1 MFVSEA
7 WTGKPRY
14 RKEVPR
20 KPKCSSFLFSCVIS
34 CLVTTINS
42 FLYIK
47 EEEIKPTLNSLHLYL
62 FNGQF
67 LSHQQTQK
75 KNPWRQWFRV
85 FPSFPRGRC
94 RDFVRCG
101 WVGPRPLL
109 DQNSWG
115 GPRNE
120 TKRYLQ
126 SGIHGS
132 PNFYVRIPNTKIAPG
147 PRGCEKTVC
156 ENVPRSNK
164 VRI

>member
-75 KNPWRQWFRV
+75 KKIRGDSGLESSQV
-85 FPSFPRGRC
+85 FPEGDVEISSDAVGQGPDLYWTRIAGAVRGMK
-94 RDFVRCG
+94 
-101 WVGPRPLL
+101 
-109 DQNSWG
+109 QNVISNLG
-115 GPRNE
+115 YTGRR
-120 TKRYLQ
+120 TFTSVYLILRQ
-126 SGIHGS
+126 
-132 PNFYVRIPNTKIAPG
+132 PPG
-147 PRGCEKTVC
+147 PGGVKRLSVKMSLAVI
-156 ENVPRSNK
+156 K
-164 VRI
+164 